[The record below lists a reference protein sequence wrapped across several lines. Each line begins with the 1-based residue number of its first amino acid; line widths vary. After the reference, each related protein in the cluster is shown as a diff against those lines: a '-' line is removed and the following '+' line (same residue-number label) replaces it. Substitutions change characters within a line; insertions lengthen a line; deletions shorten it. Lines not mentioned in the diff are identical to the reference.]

1 MDEGAKRR
9 LVGAA
14 VVVALVVIFVP
25 MLLEDSDPTGLG
37 EPIVIPD
44 EPVVDTDDA
53 GALSAPLTAEDMIP
67 PLPAPEPP
75 PGAVIEP
82 RRIDVEPDTAS
93 DMGPLPGAVEPV
105 DEPAAVAN
113 LDMAPAGPAPV
124 PAGTAS
130 WVVQVASLGSPEAA
144 KGLQNKLRAKGFTA
158 FVEQATVNGK
168 QYYRVRVGPEIERA
182 RADSLA
188 TQLQGE
194 TGNKP
199 LVQRYP

>member
-14 VVVALVVIFVP
+14 VVVALIVIFVP
-25 MLLEDSDPTGLG
+25 MLLDRSEPNGLG

-44 EPVVDTDDA
+44 EPAVEEDA
-53 GALSAPLTAEDMIP
+53 APLEPLTAEDLTP

-75 PGAVIEP
+75 PGA
-82 RRIDVEPDTAS
+82 
-93 DMGPLPGAVEPV
+93 AVEPPV
-105 DEPAAVAN
+105 TAAEPALPLPQPESQSLPEPQPEPTARVAPEP
-113 LDMAPAGPAPV
+113 APAGPRPV

-130 WVVQVASLGSPEAA
+130 WVVQVASLGSPAAA
-144 KGLQNKLRAKGFTA
+144 KGLQDRLRAKGYTA

-168 QYYRVRVGPEIERA
+168 RYYRVRVGPEVERA

-188 TQLQGE
+188 AELQAE

>member
-25 MLLEDSDPTGLG
+25 MLLEDSDPTDLG

-44 EPVVDTDDA
+44 EPAVEDTDEA
-53 GALSAPLTAEDMIP
+53 EALGSLTAEDIIP

-82 RRIDVEPDTAS
+82 PQPPDADTAGEPDPA
-93 DMGPLPGAVEPV
+93 PGV
-105 DEPAAVAN
+105 DEPVATAAD
-113 LDMAPAGPAPV
+113 LAPAGPAPV
-124 PAGTAS
+124 PAGTMS
-130 WVVQVASLGSPEAA
+130 WVVQVASLGSPDAA
-144 KGLQNKLRAKGFTA
+144 KGLQNRLRAKGFTA

-168 QYYRVRVGPEIERA
+168 QYYRVRVGPEVERA
-182 RADSLA
+182 RADNLA
-188 TQLQGE
+188 ARLQGE